1 MTTPAS
7 VEVEQETDGPAA
19 DDAALFNDL
28 MALKDADAETALAT
42 EDTADK
48 PDATAP
54 EPDASAAGSDPD
66 DATPEADK
74 PTDAEDGA
82 DTTDAPADDPFA
94 ALMQDAKPLAITVN
108 DAARTFDAIL
118 EVDGKGGFIPADK
131 LDEVR
136 NLVARYESNAEATR
150 DLFAFRK
157 EVDRLGGVDKFHETA
172 EQNAQLNAASLLI
185 LNAVTQ
191 NPAQFV
197 NPDGTPNRERI
208 DFLIQQAGVQA
219 ERARYDYRK
228 EREQQTAQWTDEATE
243 ATVKDSAIPNAIHA
257 VAGRFGLTDTDVQ
270 AAIAQFTPLAS
281 ALLFKATPEQAQQFG
296 VKPGTW
302 MVDLPKMEP
311 WLRERQEWRRT
322 QAQDADKRAKAAKE
336 NAARTAPPRNPSNGQ
351 FAKPKPSAQPK
362 QPTEPSAPPK
372 LSAAAMRRLALAGKP
387 IPGDDDYVAP

>member
-1 MTTPAS
+1 MTNPAS
-7 VEVEQETDGPAA
+7 VDEQDVDGPAT

-28 MALKDADAETALAT
+28 MALDNANAESLLAP
-42 EDTADK
+42 DGAADK
-48 PDATAP
+48 PDATVP
-54 EPDASAAGSDPD
+54 EPDETPAGDDPD
-66 DATPEADK
+66 PDASEADK
-74 PTDAEDGA
+74 PTDAVAEA
-82 DTTDAPADDPFA
+82 DTTDPVADDPLA
-94 ALMQDAKPLAITVN
+94 GLLENAKPLSITVN

-118 EVDGKGGFIPADK
+118 ELDGKGGFIPADK

-150 DLFAFRK
+150 ELFAFRK

-208 DFLIQQAGVQA
+208 EFLIQQAGVQA

-228 EREQQTAQWTDEATE
+228 EREQQAAQWTDEATE
-243 ATVKDSAIPNAIHA
+243 ATVRDGAIPNAIHA
-257 VAGRFGLTDTDVQ
+257 VAGRFGLTDADVQ

-311 WLRERQEWRRT
+311 WLRERQEWRKA
-322 QAQDADKRAKAAKE
+322 QAADADRRAKAAKE
-336 NAARTAPPRNPSNGQ
+336 NAARTAQPRNPATGQ
-351 FAKPKPSAQPK
+351 FAKPKPAPK
-362 QPTEPSAPPK
+362 QPTAASVPPK
-372 LSAAAMRRLALAGKP
+372 MSASTMRRLALAGKP
-387 IPGDDDYVAP
+387 IPGDDDFVES